1 MSKKVSISDI
11 AKSLGV
17 SKTLVSLV
25 INNKGDK
32 HGISLET
39 QTRVLAK
46 IEELNYKP
54 NTLARGFRTGK
65 TNTIGLIVSD
75 ISNRFYSRIA
85 RKIEDKAWEIGYSVV
100 ICSTDENIEKENKQ
114 INLLVDK
121 QIDGLIIS
129 SSQRHSEVFE
139 QMQKSDFPH
148 VLIDRTFAKN
158 NSTSVS
164 VDNFGGGQLAARH
177 LLSQGVEKFGILSIS
192 PEHISTIK
200 ERENGF
206 CETLKLSNIEIS
218 ENCFLRIPFNNMEE
232 SLKKQMLK
240 LYQNGNIPEAFFCL
254 NNNLTAACLQT
265 LKSLNIKVPDDILL
279 LGFDDMQF
287 YNFTQPSI
295 SAISQPIE
303 MIGEKAFELLLEQIN
318 NPNKENKKN
327 NIVFDTD
334 LIIRESTTKLNK
346 HEKE

>member
-1 MSKKVSISDI
+1 MIKKVSISDI

-25 INNKGDK
+25 INNKADK

-39 QTRVLAK
+39 QNKVLSK
-46 IEELNYKP
+46 IEELKYKP

-85 RKIEDKAWEIGYSVV
+85 RMIEDKAWEIGYSVV

-114 INLLVDK
+114 INLLIDR

-129 SSQRHSEVFE
+129 SSQQNPEIFE

-148 VLIDRTFAKN
+148 ILIDRTFKGI
-158 NSTSVS
+158 NSESVS
-164 VDNFGGGQLAARH
+164 VDNYGGGQLAARH

-192 PEHISTIK
+192 PEHISTLK

-206 CETLKLSNIEIS
+206 CETLASANIKIS
-218 ENCFLRIPFNNMEE
+218 KECFLRIPFNNMEE
-232 SLKKQMLK
+232 TLKKQLVK
-240 LYQNGNIPEAFFCL
+240 LYQTSQLPEAFFCL
-254 NNNLTAACLQT
+254 NNNLTSTCLQT
-265 LKSLNIKVPDDILL
+265 LKNLNIKVPGDILL
-279 LGFDDMQF
+279 IGFDDMQ
-287 YNFTQPSI
+287 YYSFTQPSI

-303 MIGEKAFELLLEQIN
+303 LIGEKAFELLIKQIN
-318 NPNKENKKN
+318 KSTEKEQKN

-334 LIIRESTTKLNK
+334 LIIRESTIKIQK